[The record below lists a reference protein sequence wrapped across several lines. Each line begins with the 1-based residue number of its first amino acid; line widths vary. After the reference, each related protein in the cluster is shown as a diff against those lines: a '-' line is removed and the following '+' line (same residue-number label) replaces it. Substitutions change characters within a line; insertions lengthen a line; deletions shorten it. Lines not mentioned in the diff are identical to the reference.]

1 MALLRSRTSLT
12 PRVDANMVV
21 RSVVNAAG
29 GFSASSLPNRHFV
42 RVLGGYLIN
51 TIRDYKQY
59 AYREIIRT
67 PFSPAD
73 RPINL

>member
-29 GFSASSLPNRHFV
+29 GFSASSLRNRHFV

-59 AYREIIRT
+59 TNDPR
-67 PFSPAD
+67 
-73 RPINL
+73 NH